1 MERRSVFSYQP
12 TYISTDTLQQFY
24 FNEFDLNGPENE
36 LLQGLINGAPYL
48 CSALIGCWC
57 NAPMNV
63 GGGSSLIINL
73 IVTD

>member
-1 MERRSVFSYQP
+1 M
-12 TYISTDTLQQFY
+12 LQQYY
-24 FNEFDLNGPENE
+24 FNEFNLNGPENE

-63 GGGSSLIINL
+63 RRRLSSTVN
-73 IVTD
+73 VTHN

>member
-1 MERRSVFSYQP
+1 MYQS
-12 TYISTDTLQQFY
+12 IFAITDTPQQYY
-24 FNEFDLNGPENE
+24 FNEFNLNGPENE

-63 GGGSSLIINL
+63 RQRSTMAVD
-73 IVTD
+73 VTYD